1 MSSCSF
7 RSGEPPVVRLLGNK
21 DTVNKMRDLRMK
33 AEDYEVVKVIG
44 RGAFG
49 EVQLVRHKSSRRVYA
64 MKLLSKFEMIKRS
77 DSAFFWEERDIMA
90 FANSPWVVQLFYAF
104 QDDRYLYMVMEYM
117 PGGDLV
123 NLMSNYD
130 VPEKWARFYTAE
142 VVLALDAIH
151 SMGFIHRDVK
161 PDNMLLDKAG
171 HLKLADFGTCM
182 KMNKEGMVRCD
193 TAVGTPD
200 YISPEVLKSQGGDGY
215 YGRECDWWSV
225 GVFLYEMLVGD
236 TPFYADSLVGTY
248 SKIMN
253 HKNSLTFPDDND
265 ISKEAKNLICAFLTD
280 REVRLGRNGV
290 EEIKRHLFFKNDQWA
305 WETLRDTVA
314 PVVPDLSSDIDTSN
328 FDDLEEDKGEEETFP
343 IPKAFVGNQ
352 LPFVGFTYYS
362 NRRYLA
368 ASAEN
373 SNDNR
378 TGPTVDKSVL
388 ENMQKMIYE
397 LEEQLHN
404 EMQLKDEMEQKCRS
418 SNIKLDKIMKELDE
432 EGNQRKNLET
442 TVSQIEK
449 EKMVLQHKI
458 NEYQRKFEQENER
471 RRNVENEVSTLKDQM
486 EDLKKISQHSQI
498 SSEKITQLQKQLEE
512 ANDLLRTESDTAA
525 RLRKGNT
532 EMSKSLSQLESL
544 NRELQERCRVLES
557 TKLQVEK
564 DYYQLQAALE
574 SERRDKS
581 HGSEMIGELQVRI
594 TTLQEEVKNVKNN
607 LERVE
612 AERKQVQDMLNHSE
626 KEKNNLEIDLN
637 YKLKSLQDRLEQ
649 EVNEHKVTKARL
661 TDKHQS
667 IEEARSVAMCE
678 MEKKVKE
685 ERAAREKA
693 ENRIVQAEKQCS
705 MLDFDLKQSQ
715 QKLEHLLE
723 QKERLE
729 DEVKNLTFKLE
740 QETNKRI
747 MAQNELKAQAFEADN
762 LKGSEKQLKQEI
774 NTLLEAKRLL
784 EFESAQLTKQYR
796 GNECQMRELQDQLEA
811 EQYFSTLYKTQ
822 VKELKEEIDEKNK
835 ETQRKMQELQNEK
848 ETLTTQ
854 LDLAE
859 TKAESERLARALLEE
874 QYFELSQE
882 SKKAASRHRQ
892 ELTDMDSIIRR
903 LEETNNTL
911 TKDVDLIT
919 KEKTEINEKFKKQ
932 EEEGPGQAREVG
944 PWESHE
950 FSKAKCKVLHL
961 GWGNLQNQYRLR
973 DEGIKNSP
981 AEKGLEVLVG
991 EELDMSHQCVLTTWE
1006 DSHVLD
1012 CIVGS
1017 IRRSVVSRLGEV
1029 ILPLSSIL
1037 VGPHLESCIQLWG
1050 HPQRKDVDLLER
1062 VHRRATKII
1071 RGMEHLSYYKMKKE
1085 EEINNIR
1092 MHYEKSINNE
1102 RTLKTQAVNKLAEI
1116 MNRKDFKIDRKKA
1129 NMQDLRKKEKENRK
1143 LQLEL
1148 NQEKEKFNQMVVK
1161 YQKEL
1166 NEMQAQLAEESTYR
1180 NELQMQLDS
1189 KESDIE
1195 QLRRKIMDLQ
1205 QGMDSTSVASLP
1217 TDETD
1222 GNLSESRLEGWLSVP
1237 NKGNIKRHGWKK
1249 QYVVVSSKKILFY
1262 NDEKD
1267 KDQSNPS
1274 MVLDIDKLF
1283 HVRPVTQG
1291 DVYRAETE
1299 EIPKIFQ
1306 ILYANEGECR
1316 KDLEVEPVQPAEKTN
1331 FLNHKGHEFIPTLYH
1346 FPANCEACAKPLW
1359 HVFKPPAA
1367 LECRRCHVKC
1377 HRDHL
1382 DKKEELIAPCK
1393 VSYDVTSARDMLLL
1407 ASCQDEQK
1415 KWVTHLV
1422 KKIPKTPP
1430 STFVRASPRTMS
1442 TRSSANQSF
1451 RKVVKNTSGK
1461 TSIAEL
1467 ALDDG
1472 VLPCKQAL
1480 PILSNGYR
1488 LQHVLEDI
1496 SVHFIRGLTHLSLQ
1510 LVESSLPP
1518 VNAEICSF
1526 SFPLQASIFLLKAIG
1541 MGMTLLMMGSADAL
1555 PEEPIARPVFVEDMT
1570 EEQLASA
1577 MELPC
1582 GLTNLGNTCYMNATV
1597 QCIRSVPEVKE
1608 ALKRYGGALRASG
1621 EMASAQYITAALRD
1635 LFDSMDKTSSSIPPI
1650 ILLQFLHM
1658 AFPQFAEK
1666 GDQGQYLQQD
1676 ANECWVQMMRVLQQ
1690 KLEGIESDTVMERL
1704 QEEIT
1709 KLSPTLQRNALYIKS
1724 SKISRLPA
1732 YLTIQMVR
1740 FFYKE
1745 KESVNAKVLKDVKFP
1760 LMLDVYELCTP
1771 DLQEK
1776 MVSYRS
1782 KFKDLEDKKV
1792 NQQPKNSS
1800 KSDGAQKE
1808 VKYEPFSFPDDIGS
1822 NNCGYYDL
1830 QAVLTHQGRSSSSG
1844 HYVSWVKRKQDEWIK
1859 FDDDKVSIVTP
1870 EDILRLSGGGDWH
1883 IAYVLLYG
1891 PRRIEVVEDE
1901 AEQ

>member
-1 MSSCSF
+1 MSTGESF
-7 RSGEPPVVRLLGNK
+7 EARFEKIDVTLKDPKSEVNVDCLLDGLDALVYDLDFPALRKNKNIDNFLNRYK

-362 NRRYLA
+362 NRRYLSV
-368 ASAEN
+368 SAEN

-378 TGPTVDKSVL
+378 PGSNVDKSVL

-458 NEYQRKFEQENER
+458 NDYQRKIEQENER
-471 RRNVENEVSTLKDQM
+471 RRNAENEVSTLKDQM
-486 EDLKKISQHSQI
+486 EDLKKINQNSQI
-498 SSEKITQLQKQLEE
+498 TNEKITQLQKQLEE

-532 EMSKSLSQLESL
+532 EMSKSLSQVESL
-544 NRELQERCRVLES
+544 NRELQERCRVLEGA
-557 TKLQVEK
+557 KLQVEK

-574 SERRDKS
+574 SERRDRS

-594 TTLQEEVKNVKNN
+594 TTLQEEVKNLKNN

-612 AERKQVQDMLNHSE
+612 AERKQAQDLLNHSE

-667 IEEARSVAMCE
+667 IEEAKSVAMCE

-729 DEVKNLTFKLE
+729 EEVKNLTLQLE
-740 QETNKRI
+740 QETNKRV

-784 EFESAQLTKQYR
+784 EVELAQLAKQYR
-796 GNECQMRELQDQLEA
+796 GNEGQMRELQDQLEA

-859 TKAESERLARALLEE
+859 TKAESEQLARALLEE

-892 ELTDMDSIIRR
+892 EMTDKDSIIRR

-919 KEKTEINEKFKKQ
+919 KENSEISEKIRKQ
-932 EEEGPGQAREVG
+932 EEE
-944 PWESHE
+944 
-950 FSKAKCKVLHL
+950 
-961 GWGNLQNQYRLR
+961 YR
-973 DEGIKNSP
+973 I
-981 AEKGLEVLVG
+981 
-991 EELDMSHQCVLTTWE
+991 
-1006 DSHVLD
+1006 
-1012 CIVGS
+1012 
-1017 IRRSVVSRLGEV
+1017 
-1029 ILPLSSIL
+1029 
-1037 VGPHLESCIQLWG
+1037 
-1050 HPQRKDVDLLER
+1050 
-1062 VHRRATKII
+1062 
-1071 RGMEHLSYYKMKKE
+1071 KKE

-1092 MHYEKSINNE
+1092 MHYEKSINTE
-1102 RTLKTQAVNKLAEI
+1102 RTLKTQ
-1116 MNRKDFKIDRKKA
+1116 
-1129 NMQDLRKKEKENRK
+1129 
-1143 LQLEL
+1143 
-1148 NQEKEKFNQMVVK
+1148 
-1161 YQKEL
+1161 
-1166 NEMQAQLAEESTYR
+1166 
-1180 NELQMQLDS
+1180 
-1189 KESDIE
+1189 
-1195 QLRRKIMDLQ
+1195 
-1205 QGMDSTSVASLP
+1205 

-1222 GNLSESRLEGWLSVP
+1222 GNLSESRLEGWLSIP
-1237 NKGNIKRHGWKK
+1237 NKGNIKRYGWKK

-1331 FLNHKGHEFIPTLYH
+1331 FLNHKGHEFIPTIYH

-1382 DKKEELIAPCK
+1382 DRKEELIAPCK

-1422 KKIPKTPP
+1422 KKIPKNPP

-1451 RKVVKNTSGK
+1451 RKAVKNTSGK
-1461 TSIAEL
+1461 TS
-1467 ALDDG
+1467 
-1472 VLPCKQAL
+1472 
-1480 PILSNGYR
+1480 
-1488 LQHVLEDI
+1488 
-1496 SVHFIRGLTHLSLQ
+1496 
-1510 LVESSLPP
+1510 
-1518 VNAEICSF
+1518 
-1526 SFPLQASIFLLKAIG
+1526 
-1541 MGMTLLMMGSADAL
+1541 
-1555 PEEPIARPVFVEDMT
+1555 
-1570 EEQLASA
+1570 
-1577 MELPC
+1577 
-1582 GLTNLGNTCYMNATV
+1582 
-1597 QCIRSVPEVKE
+1597 
-1608 ALKRYGGALRASG
+1608 
-1621 EMASAQYITAALRD
+1621 
-1635 LFDSMDKTSSSIPPI
+1635 
-1650 ILLQFLHM
+1650 
-1658 AFPQFAEK
+1658 
-1666 GDQGQYLQQD
+1666 
-1676 ANECWVQMMRVLQQ
+1676 
-1690 KLEGIESDTVMERL
+1690 
-1704 QEEIT
+1704 
-1709 KLSPTLQRNALYIKS
+1709 
-1724 SKISRLPA
+1724 
-1732 YLTIQMVR
+1732 
-1740 FFYKE
+1740 
-1745 KESVNAKVLKDVKFP
+1745 
-1760 LMLDVYELCTP
+1760 
-1771 DLQEK
+1771 
-1776 MVSYRS
+1776 
-1782 KFKDLEDKKV
+1782 
-1792 NQQPKNSS
+1792 
-1800 KSDGAQKE
+1800 
-1808 VKYEPFSFPDDIGS
+1808 
-1822 NNCGYYDL
+1822 
-1830 QAVLTHQGRSSSSG
+1830 
-1844 HYVSWVKRKQDEWIK
+1844 
-1859 FDDDKVSIVTP
+1859 
-1870 EDILRLSGGGDWH
+1870 
-1883 IAYVLLYG
+1883 
-1891 PRRIEVVEDE
+1891 
-1901 AEQ
+1901 

>member
-1 MSSCSF
+1 MSTGDSF
-7 RSGEPPVVRLLGNK
+7 ESRFEKIDMMLRDPKSEVNSDCLLDGLDALVYDLDFPALRKNKNIDNFLSKYK
-21 DTVNKMRDLRMK
+21 DTVNKIRDLRMK

-49 EVQLVRHKSSRRVYA
+49 EVQLVRHKSSRKVYA

-253 HKNSLTFPDDND
+253 HKNSLSFPDDND
-265 ISKEAKNLICAFLTD
+265 ISKDAKNLICAFLTD

-290 EEIKRHLFFKNDQWA
+290 EEIKRHSFFKNDQWA
-305 WETLRDTVA
+305 WENLRDTVA

-362 NRRYLA
+362 NHQYLSVSA
-368 ASAEN
+368 AN

-378 TGPTVDKSVL
+378 TSSSVDKSLL
-388 ENMQKMIYE
+388 ENMQKTIYQ

-404 EMQLKDEMEQKCRS
+404 EMQLKDEMEQKCRT

-432 EGNQRKNLET
+432 EGNQRKILEST
-442 TVSQIEK
+442 ISQIEK
-449 EKMVLQHKI
+449 ENMLLQHRI
-458 NEYQRKFEQENER
+458 NEYQRKAEQENEK
-471 RRNVENEVSTLKDQM
+471 RRNVENEVSTLKDQL

-498 SSEKITQLQKQLEE
+498 TNEKITQLQKQLEE

-525 RLRKGNT
+525 RLRKSHT
-532 EMSKSLSQLESL
+532 EVSKSVSQLESL
-544 NRELQERCRVLES
+544 NRELQERCRILES

-574 SERRDKS
+574 TERRDRS
-581 HGSEMIGELQVRI
+581 HGSEIIGDLQARI
-594 TTLQEEVKNVKNN
+594 TSLQEEVKSIKNN
-607 LERVE
+607 LEKVE
-612 AERKQVQDMLNHSE
+612 AERKEAQDMLNHSE

-637 YKLKSLQDRLEQ
+637 YKLKTLQQRLEQ
-649 EVNEHKVTKARL
+649 EINEHKVTKTRL

-667 IEEARSVAMCE
+667 IEEAKSVAMCE
-678 MEKKVKE
+678 MEKKVRE

-693 ENRIVQAEKQCS
+693 ENRRVQIEKQCS
-705 MLDFDLKQSQ
+705 MFDFDLKQSHH
-715 QKLEHLLE
+715 KLEHLAE

-729 DEVKNLTFKLE
+729 DEVKNLTLQLE
-740 QETNKRI
+740 QETNKRVVT
-747 MAQNELKAQAFEADN
+747 QNELKTQASETN
-762 LKGSEKQLKQEI
+762 KLKGTEKQLKQEI

-784 EFESAQLTKQYR
+784 EFELCQLTKQYR
-796 GNECQMRELQDQLEA
+796 GNEGQMRELQDQLEA

-822 VKELKEEIDEKNK
+822 VKELKEEIEEKNK
-835 ETQRKMQELQNEK
+835 ETQRKIQELQSEK
-848 ETLTTQ
+848 ETLVAQ

-859 TKAESERLARALLEE
+859 TKAESEQLARALLEE
-874 QYFELSQE
+874 QYFELTQE
-882 SKKAASRHRQ
+882 SKKAASRNRQ
-892 ELTDMDSIIRR
+892 EITD
-903 LEETNNTL
+903 
-911 TKDVDLIT
+911 KDNIVNRVSYSD
-919 KEKTEINEKFKKQ
+919 INI
-932 EEEGPGQAREVG
+932 
-944 PWESHE
+944 
-950 FSKAKCKVLHL
+950 
-961 GWGNLQNQYRLR
+961 NQIALFVYL
-973 DEGIKNSP
+973 
-981 AEKGLEVLVG
+981 
-991 EELDMSHQCVLTTWE
+991 
-1006 DSHVLD
+1006 
-1012 CIVGS
+1012 
-1017 IRRSVVSRLGEV
+1017 
-1029 ILPLSSIL
+1029 
-1037 VGPHLESCIQLWG
+1037 
-1050 HPQRKDVDLLER
+1050 
-1062 VHRRATKII
+1062 
-1071 RGMEHLSYYKMKKE
+1071 LSYIYVY
-1085 EEINNIR
+1085 I
-1092 MHYEKSINNE
+1092 
-1102 RTLKTQAVNKLAEI
+1102 LQAVNKLAEI
-1116 MNRKDFKIDRKKA
+1116 MNRKDFKLDRKKA
-1129 NMQDLRKKEKENRK
+1129 NVQDLRKKEKENRK
-1143 LQLEL
+1143 LQLDL

-1161 YQKEL
+1161 YQREL
-1166 NEMQAQLAEESTYR
+1166 NEMQAQLVEESTYR

-1195 QLRRKIMDLQ
+1195 QLRSKILDLQ
-1205 QGMDSTSVASLP
+1205 QGMDSASVASLQP
-1217 TDETD
+1217 DETD
-1222 GNLSESRLEGWLSVP
+1222 GNLTESRMEGWLSIP

-1249 QYVVVSSKKILFY
+1249 QYVVISSKKILFY
-1262 NDEKD
+1262 NDEQD
-1267 KDQSNPS
+1267 KEHSNPS

-1316 KDLEVEPVQPAEKTN
+1316 KDLEVEPVQQAEKTN

-1359 HVFKPPAA
+1359 HVFKPPPA

-1377 HRDHL
+1377 HKDHL

-1415 KWVTHLV
+1415 KWVSHLV

-1430 STFVRASPRTMS
+1430 SSFVRASPRTLS

-1451 RKVVKNTSGK
+1451 RKVKNTSGK
-1461 TSIAEL
+1461 T
-1467 ALDDG
+1467 
-1472 VLPCKQAL
+1472 
-1480 PILSNGYR
+1480 R
-1488 LQHVLEDI
+1488 
-1496 SVHFIRGLTHLSLQ
+1496 
-1510 LVESSLPP
+1510 
-1518 VNAEICSF
+1518 
-1526 SFPLQASIFLLKAIG
+1526 
-1541 MGMTLLMMGSADAL
+1541 
-1555 PEEPIARPVFVEDMT
+1555 
-1570 EEQLASA
+1570 
-1577 MELPC
+1577 
-1582 GLTNLGNTCYMNATV
+1582 
-1597 QCIRSVPEVKE
+1597 
-1608 ALKRYGGALRASG
+1608 
-1621 EMASAQYITAALRD
+1621 
-1635 LFDSMDKTSSSIPPI
+1635 
-1650 ILLQFLHM
+1650 
-1658 AFPQFAEK
+1658 
-1666 GDQGQYLQQD
+1666 
-1676 ANECWVQMMRVLQQ
+1676 
-1690 KLEGIESDTVMERL
+1690 
-1704 QEEIT
+1704 
-1709 KLSPTLQRNALYIKS
+1709 
-1724 SKISRLPA
+1724 
-1732 YLTIQMVR
+1732 
-1740 FFYKE
+1740 
-1745 KESVNAKVLKDVKFP
+1745 
-1760 LMLDVYELCTP
+1760 
-1771 DLQEK
+1771 
-1776 MVSYRS
+1776 
-1782 KFKDLEDKKV
+1782 
-1792 NQQPKNSS
+1792 
-1800 KSDGAQKE
+1800 
-1808 VKYEPFSFPDDIGS
+1808 
-1822 NNCGYYDL
+1822 
-1830 QAVLTHQGRSSSSG
+1830 
-1844 HYVSWVKRKQDEWIK
+1844 
-1859 FDDDKVSIVTP
+1859 
-1870 EDILRLSGGGDWH
+1870 
-1883 IAYVLLYG
+1883 
-1891 PRRIEVVEDE
+1891 
-1901 AEQ
+1901 